1 MQMLGDLL
9 GAARE
14 FSGRFETWVT
24 QADPG
29 LAGDLREAA
38 RGEGLSPTGFVRA
51 AVADFSRLAS
61 EEDWATLISAI
72 RDSADPG
79 TTCLLAMVD
88 WRLTAP
94 RCGDHAR
101 PRGPAA
107 ERIPQ

>member
-1 MQMLGDLL
+1 MPMLGDLL
-9 GAARE
+9 AAARE
-14 FSGRFETWVT
+14 SSGRFEAWLTH
-24 QADPG
+24 ADPG
-29 LAGDLREAA
+29 LAGNLREAA

-61 EEDWATLISAI
+61 EEDWATLISGI

-101 PRGPAA
+101 QAGPTAG
-107 ERIPQ
+107 RIPQ